1 MSAEAVRSASPQTGS
16 GVPVLARDELRS
28 LVVAWTLKMRD
39 DGMLPEQ
46 TGERLR
52 PECYKPWVERW
63 GEPAV
68 PLLWSHAMYLTL
80 LDVLA

>member
-1 MSAEAVRSASPQTGS
+1 MT
-16 GVPVLARDELRS
+16 
-28 LVVAWTLKMRD
+28 
-39 DGMLPEQ
+39 
-46 TGERLR
+46 
-52 PECYKPWVERW
+52 WVERW